1 MIEPLTLFEPV
12 FDSFLRVTAQYVEVK
27 VKWIYSSDII

>member
-1 MIEPLTLFEPV
+1 MVEPLTLLEPV
-12 FDSFLRVTAQYVEVK
+12 FDSFLGVMAQYVEVK